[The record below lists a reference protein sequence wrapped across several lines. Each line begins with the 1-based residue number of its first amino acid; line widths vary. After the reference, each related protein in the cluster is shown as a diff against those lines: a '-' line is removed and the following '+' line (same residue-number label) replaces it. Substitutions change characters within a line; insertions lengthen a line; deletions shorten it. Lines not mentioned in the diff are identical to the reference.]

1 MLNKIDKV
9 LTHVENAITGSLFIA
24 SLLVLGWNIIM
35 RKVFHN
41 ASTWAEE
48 AIRYAII
55 WVTFVGSSQCAKSGN
70 HVGIDILVEALP
82 KGCRKYVYA
91 FSSLLACGFC
101 VFCAWYG
108 WSLTDMVITNN
119 RVSAAMEMPM
129 WDSVYLDPHWLRPD
143 GHPLPDRRDPEAP
156 AGRKAGD
163 RQDG

>member
-70 HVGIDILVEALP
+70 HVGIDILVEALWKCP
-82 KGCRKYVYA
+82 
-91 FSSLLACGFC
+91 CGFC
-101 VFCAWYG
+101 I
-108 WSLTDMVITNN
+108 S
-119 RVSAAMEMPM
+119 RSPSASA
-129 WDSVYLDPHWLRPD
+129 
-143 GHPLPDRRDPEAP
+143 
-156 AGRKAGD
+156 
-163 RQDG
+163 

>member
-41 ASTWAEE
+41 ASTFAEE

-82 KGCRKYVYA
+82 KGCRKKVCLCVLVA
-91 FSSLLACGFC
+91 AGLRLL
-101 VFCAWYG
+101 
-108 WSLTDMVITNN
+108 
-119 RVSAAMEMPM
+119 RV
-129 WDSVYLDPHWLRPD
+129 LRVVRLVSD
-143 GHPLPDRRDPEAP
+143 RHGHHE
-156 AGRKAGD
+156 
-163 RQDG
+163 

>member
-82 KGCRKYVYA
+82 KAAESMSMRSRRCWPA
-91 FSSLLACGFC
+91 ASAC
-101 VFCAWYG
+101 
-108 WSLTDMVITNN
+108 
-119 RVSAAMEMPM
+119 SA
-129 WDSVYLDPHWLRPD
+129 R
-143 GHPLPDRRDPEAP
+143 GT
-156 AGRKAGD
+156 AGL
-163 RQDG
+163 